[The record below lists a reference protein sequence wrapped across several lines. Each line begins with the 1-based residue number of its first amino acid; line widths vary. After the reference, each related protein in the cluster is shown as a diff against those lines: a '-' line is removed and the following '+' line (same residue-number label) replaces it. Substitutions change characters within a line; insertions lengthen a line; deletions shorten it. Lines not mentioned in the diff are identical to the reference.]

1 MTTPTASDNP
11 ATRAE
16 RKPVRRPSIRGRTD
30 PGQRHDIAR
39 RRSTIGLRVG
49 LLVLSAFALV
59 LLATVIERVVYAGQ
73 VLPGIDIDGVDAE
86 GRSETDVRAD
96 VDRLADRLESE
107 PLQAR
112 AGATDLEV
120 DPTTVALRIDREA
133 TVRAARAAGRS
144 RNPLAAVGSVVTRRF
159 RHEEIDLA
167 TSYDTNA
174 VEGVIDGWQAQ
185 VNDGVREGDLRFD
198 GARVIVVEPRP
209 GSGIERPA
217 ARARLVALIESPRR
231 SRITLPVGRVEPA
244 VSSTDVEALAARA
257 RRILSAG
264 YVITTDPGTTI
275 TGPTTTGPTD
285 TTSPAAIPESVTVTI
300 EPEQVGRSLDARV
313 RGSEIEL
320 IVRTDDL
327 ATEMGDDYTL
337 LTTPARDA
345 DFEVRPDNTVRVV
358 PSTAGLQ
365 PDLRAIGRSI
375 LAERR
380 RIESP
385 LKVLVPE
392 HDTEWAESLGITE
405 FVSSFTTHHPCCAP
419 RVTNIHNA
427 ADYIDG
433 TVLEPGEVFS
443 LNDVVGART
452 EARGFVA
459 APVFYDGDFTEDFGG
474 GVSQIAT
481 TTFNAAWWG
490 GFEIVTH
497 KPHTIYFDRYPMA
510 REATVNYPRLDLKWK
525 NDSDHGVLVKA
536 IYNDTD
542 ITIAIYGDTE
552 GKVVK
557 EENGQPGCSVGPLFD
572 TRDDPR
578 CINILTTIEVE
589 TEEIP
594 CEEATSI
601 DDPDGECATLAPGQR
616 REVADGHRGYAVEY
630 WRVITRPGSE
640 PVREKFFWQYAM
652 FPDKILV
659 GIPEDP
665 PPTTT
670 TAGPTATT
678 SPTATTAPPRTTT
691 VPTTTAP

>member
-1 MTTPTASDNP
+1 MTVPTASDNP

-16 RKPVRRPSIRGRTD
+16 RTTVRR
-30 PGQRHDIAR
+30 A
-39 RRSTIGLRVG
+39 STIGLRVG
-49 LLVLSAFALV
+49 LLLLSAFALV

-73 VLPGIDIDGVDAE
+73 VLPGIDIDGVAAE
-86 GRSETDVRAD
+86 GRAEADVRAD
-96 VDRLADRLESE
+96 IDRLADRLESE

-112 AGATDLEV
+112 AGRTDLEV
-120 DPTTVALRIDREA
+120 DPTTVALAIDREA

-144 RNPLAAVGSVVTRRF
+144 RNPFAAVGSFVLRRV
-159 RHEEIDLA
+159 RHEEVDLA
-167 TSYDTNA
+167 TAYDTNA

-198 GARVIVVEPRP
+198 DARVTVVEPRP

-217 ARARLVALIESPRR
+217 ARARLVALIEAPTR

-244 VSSTDVEALAARA
+244 VSRADVAALAARA

-264 YVITTDPGTTI
+264 YVITTDPDPASA
-275 TGPTTTGPTD
+275 GPD
-285 TTSPAAIPESVTVTI
+285 TAIAEPVTVTL

-313 RGSEIEL
+313 RGAAIEL
-320 IVRTDDL
+320 VVRTDDL
-327 ATEMGDDYTL
+327 ATEMGDDYDL
-337 LTTPARDA
+337 LTTAAEDA
-345 DFEVRPDNTVRVV
+345 EFEVRPDNTVRVV
-358 PSTAGLQ
+358 PSTTGLQ
-365 PDLRAIGRSI
+365 PDLRAISRSI

-392 HDTEWAESLGITE
+392 HDTKWAESLGITE

-433 TVLEPGEVFS
+433 TVLEPGEIFS

-474 GVSQIAT
+474 GVSQVAT

-542 ITIAIYGDTE
+542 ITIAIYGDSE
-552 GKVVK
+552 GKLVK

-578 CINILTTIEVE
+578 CINILTRIEVE
-589 TEEIP
+589 TEDIP
-594 CEEATSI
+594 CEEATPI
-601 DDPDGECATLAPGQR
+601 DDPDGVCADLAPGQR
-616 REVADGHRGYAVEY
+616 RKVADGHRGYAVEY
-630 WRVITRPGSE
+630 WRVISRPGTE

-652 FPDKILV
+652 FPNKILV
-659 GIPEDP
+659 GVPETP

-670 TAGPTATT
+670 TTRPTTGPTTTT
-678 SPTATTAPPRTTT
+678 SPTATTASPPATT
-691 VPTTTAP
+691 VP